1 MIGTRWRKV
10 VRELWLNRPRTV
22 LVIVSIAVGIFAVGA
37 VQLLRSVIVTELQ
50 GDLRSQQRQPGDPF
64 RRRGRSRIWSTSIRR
79 MPEIADAQGRSNLVA
94 KVQVAPDEW
103 KNISLIA
110 VEDFTDIR
118 ISRIQPDEALHGAPG
133 AAPTALARG
142 KRNRA
147 GAQRAEVP

>member
-22 LVIVSIAVGIFAVGA
+22 LVILSIAVGIFAVGA
-37 VQLLRSVIVTELQ
+37 VQLLRSVIVTELKAIYTASNASQ
-50 GDLRSQQRQPGDPF
+50 ATLFVGGVDEDLVA
-64 RRRGRSRIWSTSIRR
+64 SIRR

-118 ISRIQPDEALHGAPG
+118 ISRIRPDEALQGRFGRSAQ
-133 AAPTALARG
+133 ALARG
-142 KRNRA
+142 KRDRA
-147 GAQRAEVP
+147 GAQRAQVP